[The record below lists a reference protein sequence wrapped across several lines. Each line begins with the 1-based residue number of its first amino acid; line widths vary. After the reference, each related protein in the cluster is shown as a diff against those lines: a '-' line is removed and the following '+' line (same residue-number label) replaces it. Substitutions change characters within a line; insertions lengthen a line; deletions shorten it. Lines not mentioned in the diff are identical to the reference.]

1 MKDVTHFSFFFP
13 VLLLSP
19 LPYNPLIGTVVCVTV
34 LQVSGLSPGDSQA
47 PGLLLAPGVRWGQTP
62 INQLTPW
69 DTDEPPAKQHR
80 DAEPTGNESHAQH
93 SQTHVHV
100 TGMKTILR
108 KVHVCLYFFMNIY
121 FIHIYLKKIGK
132 VRKIRCFD
140 QMMRS
145 CRLKKEQPDSNPGYF
160 FFPIRL
166 VFSLAPACRGSLIQ
180 HYLRL
185 CVPDGPAIC
194 EAVCV
199 TLEEI

>member
-1 MKDVTHFSFFFP
+1 
-13 VLLLSP
+13 
-19 LPYNPLIGTVVCVTV
+19 
-34 LQVSGLSPGDSQA
+34 
-47 PGLLLAPGVRWGQTP
+47 
-62 INQLTPW
+62 
-69 DTDEPPAKQHR
+69 
-80 DAEPTGNESHAQH
+80 
-93 SQTHVHV
+93 
-100 TGMKTILR
+100 
-108 KVHVCLYFFMNIY
+108 
-121 FIHIYLKKIGK
+121 
-132 VRKIRCFD
+132 
-140 QMMRS
+140 MMRS